1 MEDPRPASLCPE
13 KGYDLLKDVQLSKRK
28 LENPS
33 FSSLQIS
40 TCQLPTEKVPWGQ
53 DSQVLLPRDPGPLLW
68 LSLPLPSLILSL
80 LGCQSEQRVRKTEKC
95 RCQRPWMGRLS
106 ARGHHC
112 LSGAGAASQRGARS
126 QVGAEKT
133 DMASG
138 SLQATPASFLGR
150 NLPIQG
156 NQRSIILLEHA
167 SFCCSSWC
175 LTPFPPPAP
184 PLPSCN

>member
-184 PLPSCN
+184 SPSQL